1 MATTTTVARTASD
14 LEAAVQA
21 AAAQGEGEE
30 VILDACMANV
40 IWAAAAFGADVGH
53 RVATRVRRPRIG
65 EVSTGT
71 P

>member
-21 AAAQGEGEE
+21 AAAQGEGEG
-30 VILDACMANV
+30 VTSDACTANV
-40 IWAAAAFGADVGH
+40 TSAEAVCDADVGH
-53 RVATRVRRPRIG
+53 RVATRVRKREIG
-65 EVSTGT
+65 EASTGT